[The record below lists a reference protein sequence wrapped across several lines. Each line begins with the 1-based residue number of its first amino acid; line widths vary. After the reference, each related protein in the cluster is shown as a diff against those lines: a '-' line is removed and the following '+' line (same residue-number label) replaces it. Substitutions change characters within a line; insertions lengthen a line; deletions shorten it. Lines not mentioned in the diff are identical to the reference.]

1 MKNFL
6 RSFVLVVACLSLVAS
21 SATIAQ
27 ETTKEK
33 DTAKDSLKAAP
44 SGEPQLSVTQHQITL
59 GGKVLRYKVTAGYML
74 MRDEAG
80 KAKANIF
87 FTAYTR
93 EDVGDVSKRPLLFSF
108 NGGPGSASLW
118 LHLGLIGPKRVLMS
132 DMGESL
138 APPYNLV
145 DNEYTWLGETDLVFI
160 DPVMTGYSR
169 PAQGEDPK
177 QFLGYTE
184 DIASVGDFIRL
195 YTTRNARWASPKFLA
210 GESYGTTRAAGLSG
224 YLQNRYNL
232 YLNGIMLIST
242 ILNFQTA
249 RFQPGNDLPYML
261 FLPTYTA
268 TAWYH
273 KRLSPELQQKP
284 LKAVLA
290 EAEQFALG
298 DYALALL
305 QGSKLSETT
314 HKSVVERLAKL
325 TGLTPQYVEESN
337 LRIEISRFTKELLR
351 SERRTVGRLDSRF
364 KGIDRDA
371 AGERGEFDPSLD
383 ATISGPFT
391 ATVNDYLRRQ
401 LGVKNDLPFE
411 SLTGRVQPW
420 NYNNVQNQYLNVG
433 ETLRQAMAK
442 NPFMKVWFASGYYDF
457 ATPYFASDYT
467 VNQLQLDPSL
477 QPNITQ
483 TYYEAGHMMYIY
495 KPALV
500 QLQSDFVKFI
510 RAALPPQTTK

>member
-6 RSFVLVVACLSLVAS
+6 RSSAFVAVCSLFVMMS
-21 SATIAQ
+21 VGIAQ
-27 ETTKEK
+27 ESAKEK
-33 DTAKDSLKAAP
+33 DSTKAA
-44 SGEPQLSVTQHQITL
+44 SGGEPQLSVTQHQITV

-74 MRDEAG
+74 MRDESG

-93 EDVGDVSKRPLLFSF
+93 EDAGDVSKRPVLFSF

-118 LHLGLIGPKRVLMS
+118 LHLGVIGPRRVLMG

-138 APPYNLV
+138 APPYTLV
-145 DNEYTWLGETDLVFI
+145 DNEYTWLPETDLVFI

-169 PAQGEDPK
+169 PAQGEDQK
-177 QFLGYTE
+177 QFLGYVE

-195 YTTRNARWASPKFLA
+195 YTTRYGRWSSPKFLA

-232 YLNGIMLIST
+232 YINGIALIST

-261 FLPTYTA
+261 FLPTYTS

-273 KRLSPELQQKP
+273 KRLVPELQQKS
-284 LKAVLA
+284 LKTVLA

-305 QGSKLSETT
+305 QGSKLPEATR
-314 HKSVVERLAKL
+314 KSVAERLAKL
-325 TGLTPQYVEESN
+325 TGLTQQYVEGAN

-351 SERRTVGRLDSRF
+351 SDRRTVGRLDSRF
-364 KGIDRDA
+364 KGIDLDA
-371 AGERGEFDPSLD
+371 VGERFEFDPSLD

-391 ATVNDYLRRQ
+391 ATVNDYLRRE

-433 ETLRQAMAK
+433 ETLRQAMTK

-483 TYYEAGHMMYIY
+483 TYYEAGHMMYIH
-495 KPALV
+495 KPSLV
-500 QLQSDFVKFI
+500 QLQSDFTKFI
-510 RAALPPQTTK
+510 RAALPSQSTK

>member
-1 MKNFL
+1 
-6 RSFVLVVACLSLVAS
+6 
-21 SATIAQ
+21 
-27 ETTKEK
+27 
-33 DTAKDSLKAAP
+33 
-44 SGEPQLSVTQHQITL
+44 
-59 GGKVLRYKVTAGYML
+59 ML

-80 KAKANIF
+80 KPKANVF

-93 EDVGDVSKRPLLFSF
+93 DDVGDVSKRPILFSF

-118 LHLGLIGPKRVLMS
+118 LHLGVIGPKRVLMS

-145 DNEYTWLGETDLVFI
+145 ENEYTWLGETDLVFI

-177 QFLGYTE
+177 QFLGYVE

-224 YLQNRYNL
+224 YLQSRYNL
-232 YLNGIMLIST
+232 FVNGIVLIST

-249 RFQPGNDLPYML
+249 RFQPGNDLPYIL
-261 FLPTYTA
+261 FLPTYAA

-273 KRLSPELQQKP
+273 KRLAPELQQKD
-284 LKAVLA
+284 LKSVLA
-290 EAEQFALG
+290 EAEKFATG
-298 DYALALL
+298 DYALGLL
-305 QGSKLSETT
+305 QGSKLPEAAR
-314 HKSVVERLAKL
+314 KSLVERLAKL
-325 TGLTPQYVEESN
+325 TGLTPQYVEQTN
-337 LRIEISRFTKELLR
+337 MRIEIFRFTKELLR
-351 SERRTVGRLDSRF
+351 GERRTVGRLDSRF
-364 KGIDRDA
+364 KGIDIDA
-371 AGERGEFDPSLD
+371 AGERSEFDPSLD
-383 ATISGPFT
+383 ATISGPFSGM
-391 ATVNDYLRRQ
+391 VNDYLRRE

-420 NYNNVQNQYLNVG
+420 SYNNVQNQYLNVG
-433 ETLRQAMAK
+433 ETLRQAMTK

-467 VNQLQLDPSL
+467 VNQLQIDPSL
-477 QPNITQ
+477 QTNITQ
-483 TYYEAGHMMYIY
+483 TYYEAGHMMYIH
-495 KPALV
+495 KPSLV
-500 QLQSDFVKFI
+500 QLHSDFVKFI
-510 RAALPPQTTK
+510 RSALSSSSTK